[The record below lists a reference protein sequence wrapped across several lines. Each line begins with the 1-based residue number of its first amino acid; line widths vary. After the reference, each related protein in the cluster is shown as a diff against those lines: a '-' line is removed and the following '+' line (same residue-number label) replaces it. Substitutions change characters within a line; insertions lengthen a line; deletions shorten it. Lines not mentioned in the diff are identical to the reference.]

1 MRATRALALAAAV
14 VALDVGVASAQPTRG
29 FTDSWF
35 WGLKG
40 GAMTYSAFQ
49 GLNDP
54 TTGPNFIAPVIGA
67 DWLIT
72 RKQGGLY
79 VAFDHAL
86 IEGSLFVNDS
96 VHPDDECPGLLRSS
110 CRRVDVRGLHR
121 LTVAGMIFP
130 LQTSFMQ
137 PYFGLGVNFS
147 HVAAA
152 DADTIAYVADFG
164 FPYRNATQFQLINAT
179 IQQFRTEASPVAM
192 LGTQLRFPL
201 VSLFGQLSAT
211 TATDNFLLSAPGAR
225 GFRLSFEAGA
235 RYNVGSSIDRMR

>member
-1 MRATRALALAAAV
+1 MRAIRVLAVAAV
-14 VALDVGVASAQPTRG
+14 VALDVSVASAQSTRG

-40 GAMTYSAFQ
+40 GAITYSVFQ
-49 GLNDP
+49 GRDDP
-54 TTGPNFIAPVIGA
+54 AAGPNFIAPMIGA

-79 VAFDHAL
+79 VAYDHAL

-96 VHPDDECPGLLRSS
+96 VHPDDECPGALRTS
-110 CRRVDVRGLHR
+110 CRRVDVSGMHR
-121 LTVAGMIFP
+121 LTLAGMIFP
-130 LQTSFMQ
+130 LQTTFMQ

-152 DADTIAYVADFG
+152 EVDTLAYVADFG
-164 FPYRNATQFQLINAT
+164 FPYRSATQFQLINNT
-179 IQQFRTEASPVAM
+179 IQQFRTEASPTAI
-192 LGTQLRFPL
+192 LGTQLRFPF
-201 VSLFGQLSAT
+201 VSVFGHVSAT
-211 TATDNFLLSAPGAR
+211 TATDNFLLASPGGR

-235 RYNVGSSIDRMR
+235 RYNIGSSIDRMR